1 MKRKICVVTGSRAE
15 YGLLRWV
22 MEGVKNH
29 PDLVL
34 QVVAT
39 GMHLSPEFGNT
50 YTEIEKDGFVIDKKI
65 RILNGQDSPDAIAK
79 AMGAGMIGFSD
90 ALAELK
96 PDLLVLL
103 GDRFEIFSAAAVA
116 LVARIPIA
124 HIHGGETTEGVIDE
138 AIRHSIT
145 KMSHFHFVATETY
158 RKRVVQLGES
168 PVRVFNVGGLGVDV
182 ISKLEIIPRE
192 QLEDEMQF
200 EFQKNNLIVTF
211 HPVTLEHNSASSQ
224 VTELLRALG
233 RFPDLGLIITLPN
246 SDTEGK
252 AIAPLLTEF
261 ARKNPKSKVYKSL
274 GSKKFLSCLAL
285 VDGVIGN
292 SSSGLLEAP
301 TLRKGTIN
309 IGDRQRGRLMATSVI
324 QCEPLAKNIERALL
338 EFYSADFQHL
348 LTTVDSPYGTAG
360 ASEKIVNALSQLDL
374 TGIGKKVFHDL
385 EQ

>member
-1 MKRKICVVTGSRAE
+1 
-15 YGLLRWV
+15 
-22 MEGVKNH
+22 
-29 PDLVL
+29 
-34 QVVAT
+34 
-39 GMHLSPEFGNT
+39 MHLSPEFGNT
-50 YTEIEKDGFVIDKKI
+50 YTEIEKDGFIIDKKI
-65 RILNGQDSPDAIAK
+65 PILNGQDSPDAIAK

-90 ALAELK
+90 ALTELK

-124 HIHGGETTEGVIDE
+124 HIHGGETTEGLIDE

-168 PVRVFNVGGLGVDV
+168 PDRVFNVGGLGVDV

-211 HPVTLEHNSASSQ
+211 HPVTLEHNSASRQ

-301 TLRKGTIN
+301 TLRKVQLILEIDSVADLWQIALFN
-309 IGDRQRGRLMATSVI
+309 ASLWQRISREHCWSST
-324 QCEPLAKNIERALL
+324 QRTFNT
-338 EFYSADFQHL
+338 Y
-348 LTTVDSPYGTAG
+348 
-360 ASEKIVNALSQLDL
+360 
-374 TGIGKKVFHDL
+374 
-385 EQ
+385 

>member
-1 MKRKICVVTGSRAE
+1 MKRKLCVVTGSRAE

-34 QVVAT
+34 QVVTT

-65 RILNGQDSPDAIAK
+65 PILNGQDSPDAIAK

-90 ALAELK
+90 ALTELK

-124 HIHGGETTEGVIDE
+124 HIHGGETTEGLIDE

-168 PVRVFNVGGLGVDV
+168 PDRVFNVGGLGVDV

-211 HPVTLEHNSASSQ
+211 HPVTLEHNSASRQ

-233 RFPDLGLIITLPN
+233 QFPDLGLIITLPN

-309 IGDRQRGRLMATSVI
+309 IGDRQRGRLMANSVI

-348 LTTVDSPYGTAG
+348 LATVDSPYGKAG
-360 ASEKIVNALSQLDL
+360 ASEKIVSTLSQLDL

>member
-65 RILNGQDSPDAIAK
+65 PILNGQDSPDAIAK

-90 ALAELK
+90 ALTELK

-124 HIHGGETTEGVIDE
+124 HIHGGETTEGLIDE

-168 PVRVFNVGGLGVDV
+168 PDRVFNVGGLGVDV

-211 HPVTLEHNSASSQ
+211 HPVTLEHNSASRQ

-309 IGDRQRGRLMATSVI
+309 IGDRQRGRLMANSVI

-348 LTTVDSPYGTAG
+348 LATVDSPYGMAG